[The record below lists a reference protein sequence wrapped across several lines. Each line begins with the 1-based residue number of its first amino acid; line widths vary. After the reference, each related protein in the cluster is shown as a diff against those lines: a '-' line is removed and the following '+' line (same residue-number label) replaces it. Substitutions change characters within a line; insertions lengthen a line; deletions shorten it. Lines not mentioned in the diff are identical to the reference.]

1 MLKRK
6 LILCSLLS
14 VLLTGCGGGG
24 DSGSSSGNNSDPAST
39 QEKVS
44 VDLYSV
50 SYQEDEDHLY
60 TKKYSFVDNVVKDT
74 EFYTPLSEED
84 YLLTEDTLYTDTWVA
99 AKTKAISALNF
110 YFSDAPKTGYYNT
123 YKKINLSGENVFE
136 RFYPSY
142 KVMFDKFGVPEELE
156 NSKVAQAYN
165 RIGPLFFP
173 QGSYCYQVQEEKTEK
188 PYITFSKS
196 GMTEDNYAEVIDQLE
211 NQYKTELSKV
221 GHTYKVN
228 TGKWKGYSWRYYR
241 EYDAYGQIFDF
252 VVINYNGK
260 LVFGDMNHFE
270 NVRLT
275 DVITQHTQRL
285 NAMNS
290 STFIEAYYA
299 QKAVLEELNK
309 HCSWFNEAATDTI
322 LKL

>member
-14 VLLTGCGGGG
+14 ILLTGCGGGG
-24 DSGSSSGNNSDPAST
+24 DSGSSSGNNSDPAPT

-136 RFYPSY
+136 RF
-142 KVMFDKFGVPEELE
+142 
-156 NSKVAQAYN
+156 
-165 RIGPLFFP
+165 
-173 QGSYCYQVQEEKTEK
+173 
-188 PYITFSKS
+188 
-196 GMTEDNYAEVIDQLE
+196 
-211 NQYKTELSKV
+211 LS
-221 GHTYKVN
+221 
-228 TGKWKGYSWRYYR
+228 
-241 EYDAYGQIFDF
+241 
-252 VVINYNGK
+252 
-260 LVFGDMNHFE
+260 
-270 NVRLT
+270 
-275 DVITQHTQRL
+275 
-285 NAMNS
+285 
-290 STFIEAYYA
+290 
-299 QKAVLEELNK
+299 
-309 HCSWFNEAATDTI
+309 
-322 LKL
+322 